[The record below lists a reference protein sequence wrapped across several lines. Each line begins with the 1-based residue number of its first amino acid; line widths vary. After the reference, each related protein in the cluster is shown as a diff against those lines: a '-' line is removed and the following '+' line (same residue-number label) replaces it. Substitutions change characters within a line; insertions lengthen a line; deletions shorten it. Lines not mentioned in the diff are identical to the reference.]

1 MRARMLR
8 PRAGVIRRQPG
19 GYLAGGLCSAAGV
32 IVIGGGCGAGFFAF
46 GFAAGSSPEA
56 AAADAAS
63 LAPSLAPSLGAA
75 LDFGLVA
82 GASPEDTAAVEDA
95 SSFSAVDLR
104 FGFAAG
110 VLDVVA
116 DAPSLSL
123 GAAGL
128 ITAVFLF
135 SGLESPDA
143 CAGAGGGLVPV

>member
-8 PRAGVIRRQPG
+8 PRADVIRWQPR
-19 GYLAGGLCSAAGV
+19 GYFAGGLCSAAGV
-32 IVIGGGCGAGFFAF
+32 IVIGGGAGFLAF
-46 GFAAGSSPEA
+46 GFAAGSSWEA

-63 LAPSLAPSLGAA
+63 FAPCLGAA
-75 LDFGLVA
+75 FDFGLVA

-95 SSFSAVDLR
+95 PSFPAVDFR

-128 ITAVFLF
+128 ITACLLF
-135 SGLESPDA
+135 SGFDSPAA
-143 CAGAGGGLVPV
+143 CAGAGGGLV

>member
-1 MRARMLR
+1 MLR
-8 PRAGVIRRQPG
+8 PRADVSRQQPG
-19 GYLAGGLCSAAGV
+19 GYLAGGLCSPAGV
-32 IVIGGGCGAGFFAF
+32 IVIGGGFGAGFFAF

-63 LAPSLAPSLGAA
+63 FAPSLGAA

-95 SSFSAVDLR
+95 PSFSAVDLR

-110 VLDVVA
+110 ALDVVD

-128 ITAVFLF
+128 ITAVFFL
-135 SGLESPDA
+135 SGLDSPDA
-143 CAGAGGGLVPV
+143 CDGAGGGLVPV

>member
-1 MRARMLR
+1 MLR
-8 PRAGVIRRQPG
+8 RRGDGIRLQPG

-46 GFAAGSSPEA
+46 GFAAGSSPAA
-56 AAADAAS
+56 AAADA
-63 LAPSLAPSLGAA
+63 GAA

-95 SSFSAVDLR
+95 PSFSAVDLR

-110 VLDVVA
+110 ALDVVA
-116 DAPSLSL
+116 DAPSLSC
-123 GAAGL
+123 AAVL
-128 ITAVFLF
+128 ITAVLFF
-135 SGLESPDA
+135 SGFESPDA